1 MLLRTLKGRHSIL
14 LVLVPVIIILLWLGT
29 FLEPVSLTMGQTQM
43 PLYEL
48 LLFLTGGSNLV
59 LNIIASTLLV
69 LIGYGMVRLNEQ
81 YIFIRQRTDLPAFVF
96 AFIATGA
103 ISLGGMHPSLAA
115 AFLMLMAIDN
125 VFKIYQGTATLA
137 NSFNAGLLLGLA
149 TLFYLF
155 AGVYIIWLWTALAF
169 LGYFRAKELLAGLMG
184 FVVPLFLAFA
194 WFFWTES
201 LGEVSQTINELF
213 SSEHDLGAVSMYQ
226 FAYWGI
232 LGFLV
237 IMASFYMLTVYE
249 EKKISSRK
257 YFIVLLSFFLCS
269 ALSFIFFEGAG
280 VEQYFISII
289 PVTYIASHYFVLQKH
304 PWMGEVF
311 FYILALSSILIHFLG

>member
-14 LVLVPVIIILLWLGT
+14 LVFVPVIIVLLWLGT
-29 FLEPVSLTMGQTQM
+29 FLNPVSLTVGQTQM

-59 LNIIASTLLV
+59 LNIVASVLLV
-69 LIGYGMVRLNEQ
+69 LIAYGIVRLNEQ

-115 AFLMLMAIDN
+115 AFLMFLAIDN
-125 VFKIYQGTATLA
+125 VFKIYQGTSTLA
-137 NSFNAGLLLGLA
+137 KSFDAGFLLGLA
-149 TLFYLF
+149 TLFYFF
-155 AGVYIIWLWTALAF
+155 AGVYIIWFITALAV
-169 LGYFRAKELLAGLMG
+169 LGYLRAKEVLAGLIG
-184 FVVPLFLAFA
+184 FITPLFLAFV
-194 WFFWTES
+194 WFFWTDG
-201 LGEVSQTINELF
+201 LVDIFQTI
-213 SSEHDLGAVSMYQ
+213 SSLLSNDTDFGTVSLYQ
-226 FAYWGI
+226 LIYWGI

-237 IMASFYMLTVYE
+237 IMSSVFMLTVYE

-269 ALSFIFFEGAG
+269 ALSFIFFGGSG

-289 PVTYIASHYFVLQKH
+289 PVTYITSHYFVLQKH
-304 PWMGEVF
+304 SWIGEVF
-311 FYILALSSILIHFLG
+311 FYILVLSSILIHFLG